1 MFGLI
6 IRYYKIVGLEYKSI
20 ALVDHSYDAYVRGLE
35 PREKL
40 NGWWMTNVKADK
52 VVYTAW
58 DILNS
63 ALNVANYPGLLAF
76 NGFNGEVVNTISIGG
91 LCIADP

>member
-1 MFGLI
+1 
-6 IRYYKIVGLEYKSI
+6 
-20 ALVDHSYDAYVRGLE
+20 
-35 PREKL
+35 
-40 NGWWMTNVKADK
+40 MTNVKADK